1 MAVIQLTHDPILNS
15 RAQVLVLPVN
25 TAGILLDPVL
35 ARTKTLYVDNYQRYR
50 SACREGSLQVGS
62 CLLHK
67 RQHERAGLAA
77 SHNGN
82 QPLYIANLVVSDHP
96 YHTPRTRWLTAA
108 IIDLQQQLIP
118 LIRYHGIRKMAVL
131 TRPLIAPQ
139 ALTETSHASVTDS
152 VTDSALPLDWQHDIL
167 PLLTQYLQ
175 NLPKL
180 RIELH
185 LPKSIDI

>member
-1 MAVIQLTHDPILNS
+1 M
-15 RAQVLVLPVN
+15 VLPVN

-35 ARTKTLYVDNYQRYR
+35 ARTKTLYIDNYQRYR

-67 RQHERAGLAA
+67 RQHERAGLSA

-118 LIRYHGIRKMAVL
+118 LIRYHGIRKMAVF

-139 ALTETSHASVTDS
+139 ALTETTNTATN
-152 VTDSALPLDWQHDIL
+152 SALPLEWQHDIL
-167 PLLTQYLQ
+167 PLLTQYWQ
-175 NLPKL
+175 DIPKL